1 MSKIRI
7 GIIGSGGTGTRHAER
22 FSGMEATKIVAIA
35 SRNAE
40 TGAALAEK
48 HGTEFIPDWHALVQ
62 RDNLDGVVI
71 CTHNDTHA
79 EIALAALRFDKHIF
93 MEYPLARSIEAGEA
107 VVETAQSN
115 QRVLRINHSETV
127 SNLHRAIKQKAQGL
141 GDLLLTTFSRL
152 TPGRGARPEI
162 LFNLPVSGPPAHFF
176 VYHIYPIIDLFGGV
190 RSVEG
195 TAVYE
200 GLMDQGNYNRF
211 VNTVNVEFK
220 NGGVGS
226 WIWTGGIEI
235 QDSEQ
240 HARYVLTGGTISD
253 SGGTWHCSTSAGVEE
268 IPPVDAPSISL
279 QEQWIQEIQTQ
290 ETGAADRDAA
300 TALEAIRVS
309 LSAEQSMQEKRRI
322 VLE

>member
-7 GIIGSGGTGTRHAER
+7 GIIGSGGTGSRHADK
-22 FSGMEATKIVAIA
+22 FSEMETTEVVAIA
-35 SRNAE
+35 SRNPE
-40 TGAALAEK
+40 TGTALAES
-48 HGTEFIPDWHALVQ
+48 HGAEFIADWQALAEC
-62 RDNLDGVVI
+62 DDLDGVVI

-79 EIALAALRFDKHIF
+79 KIALEALHHDKHIF
-93 MEYPLARSIEAGEA
+93 MEYPLARSIDAGEA
-107 VVETAQSN
+107 VVELAQSN
-115 QRVLRINHSETV
+115 ERVLRINHSETV
-127 SNLHRAIKQKAQGL
+127 SNSHQAIKQKVEGL
-141 GDLLLTTFSRL
+141 GDLLLTTFLRL
-152 TPGRGARPEI
+152 TPGRGVRPEI

-176 VYHIYPIIDLFGGV
+176 VYHIYPIIDIFGGV

-195 TAVYE
+195 SAVYE
-200 GLMDQGNYNRF
+200 GLTDQSNYNRF

-220 NGGVGS
+220 NGGLGS
-226 WIWTGGIEI
+226 WVWAGGIEI

-253 SGGTWHCSTSAGVEE
+253 SGDGWHCSTGTGTEE
-268 IPPVDAPSISL
+268 IPPVDAPSVSL

-290 ETGAADRDAA
+290 ETTVADKDALA
-300 TALEAIRVS
+300 ALEAIRVS